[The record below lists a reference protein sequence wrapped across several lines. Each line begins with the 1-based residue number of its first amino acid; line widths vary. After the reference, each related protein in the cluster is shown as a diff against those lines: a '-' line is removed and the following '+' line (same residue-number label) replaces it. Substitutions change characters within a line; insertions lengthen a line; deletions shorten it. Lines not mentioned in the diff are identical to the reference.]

1 MQPLEYDHTKRMIEL
16 TMITLGSFNCI
27 SKFHFRE
34 NPIARNDWLGPDPGW
49 LSEKVGRLGLP
60 MRTDESSFR
69 LKLKSSIQDFRRN
82 VVDGNVVIFELDK
95 VLLIQ

>member
-1 MQPLEYDHTKRMIEL
+1 MIEL
-16 TMITLGSFNCI
+16 TMITLSSFNCI

-49 LSEKVGRLGLP
+49 LPKKVGRLGLP
-60 MRTDESSFR
+60 MRTDELSFR
-69 LKLKSSIQDFRRN
+69 LKLKSSIQDLKRN
-82 VVDGNVVIFELDK
+82 VVKGNVVIFELDK